1 MSIAAMT
8 QCWGAN
14 FPVKAKGVSAAVV
27 RLVALSVA
35 DVVNDANDNEF
46 YGSVKRLAAKV
57 ALSRETVGLA
67 MKHLVDVGV
76 LEHLEDRPGGTTR
89 YRWHGVTELPSPLS
103 ERSVGGDGTARRDT
117 NSSQPSQSSLRS
129 EQLDHQVATEY
140 WEWYVGEF
148 PGLKPTIVFPALR
161 KVADKLLEAG
171 HQPDAIIDA
180 MKTAKAWTAKALA
193 TEIETKRL
201 AAEGKPVG
209 SVIPH
214 ALVRAFAR
222 ARPFLTERGLSK
234 EQTQEIMRVCARM
247 IEHGGYDVGETM
259 VRLALALRFDD
270 NTSFK
275 DFYLPMVRV
284 PIQRFDGPLDD
295 YNDAMVRAWTNRT
308 WNVR

>member
-103 ERSVGGDGTARRDT
+103 ERSVGGDGTARRDP

-129 EQLDHQVATEY
+129 EQLDHRVATEY
-140 WEWYVGEF
+140 WEWYVGEY

-161 KVADKLLEAG
+161 KVAEKLLEAG
-171 HQPDAIIDA
+171 HQPDDIVDA
-180 MKTAKAWTAKALA
+180 MKTAKAWTAKALGD
-193 TEIETKRL
+193 EIGAKKHASEGQPST
-201 AAEGKPVG
+201 AA
-209 SVIPH
+209 IPH
-214 ALVRAFAR
+214 ALVRAFAKAQPFFDR
-222 ARPFLTERGLSK
+222 RWGGLEKPARVEA
-234 EQTQEIMRVCARM
+234 MRRCAQLVSA
-247 IEHGGYDVGETM
+247 GYGIGETM
-259 VRLALALRFDD
+259 VRLAIVVRAG
-270 NTSFK
+270 N
-275 DFYLPMVRV
+275 PMVDYALQNV
-284 PIQRFDGPLDD
+284 PIPRFEGELDD
-295 YNDAMVRAWTNRT
+295 YPDAMERAWTNRT
-308 WNVR
+308 WSIR